1 MLLRQSGPAT
11 STSVTT
17 STMNAPKE
25 LPAAVINAIFVLGL
39 FSSVCFRVLLIADAL
54 YPPLFRPIW
63 YAGVLGYCGF
73 FLHRYRIT
81 RKRKNAIRGMDL
93 IAKVNQNS
101 LGEEDQKAV
110 SYILSSID
118 HSKEGLNYLI
128 IFVLSA
134 LAIAAD
140 LYLSS

>member
-1 MLLRQSGPAT
+1 
-11 STSVTT
+11 
-17 STMNAPKE
+17 MNAPKE
-25 LPAAVINAIFVLGL
+25 FPPVVINAIFLLGL

-54 YPPLFRPIW
+54 YPPIFRPIW
-63 YAGVLGYCGF
+63 YGGVLGYCGF
-73 FLHRYRIT
+73 FWHRYRIT
-81 RKRKNAIRGMDL
+81 RKRKGAIRGMDL
-93 IAKVNQNS
+93 ITKVNQDR
-101 LGEEDQKAV
+101 LDEEDKKAV

-140 LYLSS
+140 LYMSA

>member
-1 MLLRQSGPAT
+1 
-11 STSVTT
+11 
-17 STMNAPKE
+17 MNAPKE
-25 LPAAVINAIFVLGL
+25 LPASVINAIFVLGL
-39 FSSVCFRVLLIADAL
+39 FSSICFRVLLVANAL

-81 RKRKNAIRGMDL
+81 YKRKNAIRGMDL
-93 IAKVNQNS
+93 IAKVNENR
-101 LGEEDQKAV
+101 LDDEDQKAV

-134 LAIAAD
+134 VAIAID
-140 LYLSS
+140 LYMSA

>member
-1 MLLRQSGPAT
+1 
-11 STSVTT
+11 
-17 STMNAPKE
+17 MNAPKE
-25 LPAAVINAIFVLGL
+25 LPASVINAIFILGL
-39 FSSVCFRVLLIADAL
+39 LSSICFRVLLIADAL

-81 RKRKNAIRGMDL
+81 LKRKRAIRGMNL

-101 LGEEDQKAV
+101 LGTEDQKAV

-140 LYLSS
+140 LYISA

>member
-1 MLLRQSGPAT
+1 
-11 STSVTT
+11 
-17 STMNAPKE
+17 MNAPKE
-25 LPAAVINAIFVLGL
+25 LPASVINAIFLLGL
-39 FSSVCFRVLLIADAL
+39 FSSICFRVLLIANAL

-81 RKRKNAIRGMDL
+81 QKRKRAIRGMDL
-93 IAKVNQNS
+93 VQKLNQNRLES
-101 LGEEDQKAV
+101 EDRKAV
-110 SYILSSID
+110 AYILSSID

-134 LAIAAD
+134 VAISVD
-140 LYLSS
+140 LYLSA

>member
-1 MLLRQSGPAT
+1 
-11 STSVTT
+11 
-17 STMNAPKE
+17 MNAPKE
-25 LPAAVINAIFVLGL
+25 FPPAVINAIFLLGL
-39 FSSVCFRVLLIADAL
+39 FSSICFRVLLIADAL

-63 YAGVLGYCGF
+63 YGGVLGYCGF
-73 FLHRYRIT
+73 FWHRYRIT
-81 RKRKNAIRGMDL
+81 RKRKGAIRGMDL
-93 IAKVNQNS
+93 IAKVNQDR
-101 LGEEDQKAV
+101 LGEEDKKAV

-140 LYLSS
+140 LYMSA

>member
-1 MLLRQSGPAT
+1 
-11 STSVTT
+11 
-17 STMNAPKE
+17 MNAPKE
-25 LPAAVINAIFVLGL
+25 LPASVINAIFLLGL
-39 FSSVCFRVLLIADAL
+39 FSSICFRVLLIANAL

-81 RKRKNAIRGMDL
+81 CKRKRAIRSMDL
-93 IAKVNQNS
+93 ISKVKFNR
-101 LGEEDQKAV
+101 LDAEDQKAIG
-110 SYILSSID
+110 YILSSID

-134 LAIAAD
+134 AAIAAD
-140 LYLSS
+140 IYLSI

>member
-1 MLLRQSGPAT
+1 MPAA
-11 STSVTT
+11 SSETT
-17 STMNAPKE
+17 TFTMNAPKE
-25 LPAAVINAIFVLGL
+25 LPASVINAIFVLGL
-39 FSSVCFRVLLIADAL
+39 FSSICFRVLLIADAL

-101 LGEEDQKAV
+101 LGAEDQKAV

-128 IFVLSA
+128 IFALSA

-140 LYLSS
+140 LYLSH